1 MRLKLLLA
9 ITCGLL
15 LAFSAPAL
23 AAGNPT
29 TSAYSGVPD
38 GPTSDGTLPFTGV
51 NVGALSAIA
60 FVLLGTGIVLRWRI
74 KPHAD

>member
-15 LAFSAPAL
+15 FAFSAPAL
-23 AAGNPT
+23 AAGNPAQN
-29 TSAYSGVPD
+29 AYSGVPGQPD
-38 GPTSDGTLPFTGV
+38 GPSTLPFTGV
-51 NVGALSAIA
+51 DVGALSAIA

-74 KPHAD
+74 RPHTD